1 MKINHQTTISSRTRR
16 TFRAMLAVSTAVW
29 ILNLTGCASMQ
40 TEPVSA
46 PPVAANNLSAERIAA
61 IIASPDRSAADRNND
76 LRRKPDQM
84 LLFLGIRP
92 GMIALDLST
101 GGGYTT
107 ELLARAVGPSGRAY
121 GQSQPA
127 RAADAPPRPTVT
139 PEGNAAPQLPAA
151 QALASAQALP
161 RRTSAQ
167 ALAERAL
174 NPALSNLVSVVRAF
188 EDPVPPEL
196 GGQLDLVTLMFNYH
210 DLGHMGIDRSRM
222 NAAVFAALKPGGSY
236 VIADHAGRA
245 GTEISEAGTLHRIE
259 EAFLQKEV
267 EAAGFKLVAQGQFL
281 RNPSD
286 PRDKNT
292 PEPPQPKDEFVLKF
306 LKP

>member
-1 MKINHQTTISSRTRR
+1 MDMTRCATHVTTTRP
-16 TFRAMLAVSTAVW
+16 AIASLLVASAVLLLSMG
-29 ILNLTGCASMQ
+29 GCADM
-40 TEPVSA
+40 SA
-46 PPVAANNLSAERIAA
+46 ATAATKASATNVLTKERIAE
-61 IIASPDRSAADRNND
+61 IIASPDRSAADRVND

-84 LLFLGIRP
+84 LAFIGIRP
-92 GMIALDLST
+92 GLTALDLST

-121 GQSQPA
+121 GQSQPSRPADAPA
-127 RAADAPPRPTVT
+127 RAAVA
-139 PEGNAAPQLPAA
+139 PEGNSAPQLATAQPAPPV
-151 QALASAQALP
+151 P

-167 ALAERAL
+167 AFAERAK
-174 NPALSNLVSVVRAF
+174 NPLLSNLFSVVRVF

-196 GGQLDLVTLMFNYH
+196 LGQIDLVTLMFNYH
-210 DLGHMGIDRSRM
+210 DLGHLGIDRSRM
-222 NAAVFAALKPGGSY
+222 NAAVFAGLKSGGMY
-236 VIADHAGRA
+236 VIADHAGRP
-245 GTEISEAGTLHRIE
+245 GTGISESGTLHRIE

-267 EAAGFKLVAQGQFL
+267 ESAGFKLVGHGDFL

-306 LKP
+306 MKP

>member
-1 MKINHQTTISSRTRR
+1 MTTQTRSRIFTGSRSA
-16 TFRAMLAVSTAVW
+16 FRAMLPIATAALV
-29 ILNLTGCASMQ
+29 LNLSGCAGVM
-40 TEPVSA
+40 TA
-46 PPVAANNLSAERIAA
+46 PVASPSAGANSLSAERIAA
-61 IIASPDRSAADRNND
+61 IVSSPDRSAADRNND

-92 GMIALDLST
+92 GSLALDLST
-101 GGGYTT
+101 GGGYTA
-107 ELLARAVGPSGRAY
+107 ELLARAVGPGGRAY

-127 RAADAPPRPTVT
+127 RAADAPPRPAVA
-139 PEGNAAPQLPAA
+139 PEGNAAPQLPA
-151 QALASAQALP
+151 AQALP

-174 NPALSNLVSVVRAF
+174 NPALSNLFSVVRAF

-196 GGQLDLVTLMFNYH
+196 AGQLELVTLMFNYH
-210 DLGHMGIDRSRM
+210 DLGHMGIDRARM
-222 NAAVFAALKPGGSY
+222 NAAVFAALKSGGSY

-245 GTEISEAGTLHRIE
+245 GTGISEAGTLHRIE
-259 EAFLQKEV
+259 EVFLQNEV
-267 EAAGFKLVAQGQFL
+267 ETAGFKLLAQGQFL

-306 LKP
+306 VKP